1 MVTVHAMK
9 QLVLGLLTVFAVSH
23 TAADYSRDYL
33 DTAAARSAD
42 SEGTLITYRVFNE
55 SDTNPKLLLVMGL
68 GGAGSAWGDA
78 FIQNVESRGFE
89 VIVIDNRDTGG
100 SDLFTDWGTPTIWWQ
115 ILKYELGFSVDAPYT
130 LDDMASDS
138 IAVLDAEGHEQVH
151 VMGVSMG
158 GMIAQVLAANF
169 PNRIKTLT
177 SVMSTTF
184 APHLPPP
191 SSAAEDNL
199 RDLAGGDAEASRE
212 ELMRARG
219 FHPESMERHLMA
231 IFKTGDRT
239 TEVQTITAPTLVLHG
254 SKDTLIPPAH
264 GVHTASQI
272 SGAQFVLIDDMGHS
286 LPESYHDQIVGLMTD
301 HIVAYDR

>member
-1 MVTVHAMK
+1 MK
-9 QLVLGLLTVFAVSH
+9 HLLLSFLTVLVASNA
-23 TAADYSRDYL
+23 AADYSREYL
-33 DTAAARSAD
+33 DTATIQSAD
-42 SEGTLITYRVFNE
+42 SDGTSITYRVFNE
-55 SDTNPKLLLVMGL
+55 GDTNLKLLLVMGL

-78 FIQNVESRGFE
+78 FIQNVELQGFE
-89 VIVIDNRDTGG
+89 IIVIDNRDTGG
-100 SDLFTDWGTPTIWWQ
+100 SDLFTDWGTPTVWWQ

-138 IAVLDAEGHEQVH
+138 IAVLDAEGHEEVH
-151 VMGVSMG
+151 VMGASMG

-199 RDLAGGDAEASRE
+199 RDLAGGDAEASHE

-239 TEVQTITAPTLVLHG
+239 QEVQTITAPTLVLHG
-254 SKDTLIPPAH
+254 SEDPLIPPAH
-264 GVHTASQI
+264 GVHTAEQI
-272 SGAQFVLIDDMGHS
+272 VGAKFVLIDGMGHN
-286 LPESYHDQIVGLMTD
+286 LPEPYHDQIVGLMTD
-301 HIVAYDR
+301 HIVAYDQ

>member
-1 MVTVHAMK
+1 MGPQAHYDVTTPAKVNVMK
-9 QLVLGLLTVFAVSH
+9 HLILGLLTVFTVANA
-23 TAADYSRDYL
+23 AADYSRDYL
-33 DTAAARSAD
+33 DTATVRSAD
-42 SEGTLITYRVFNE
+42 SHGTSITYRVFNE
-55 SDTNPKLLLVMGL
+55 SDMNPKLLLVMGL

-78 FIQNVESRGFE
+78 FIQNVESQGFE
-89 VIVIDNRDTGG
+89 IIVIDNRDTGG
-100 SDLFTDWGTPTIWWQ
+100 SDLFTDWGTPTVWWQ

-138 IAVLDAEGHEQVH
+138 IAVLDAEGHEQAH

-219 FHPESMERHLMA
+219 FHPESMERHLTA

-239 TEVQTITAPTLVLHG
+239 Q
-254 SKDTLIPPAH
+254 
-264 GVHTASQI
+264 
-272 SGAQFVLIDDMGHS
+272 
-286 LPESYHDQIVGLMTD
+286 
-301 HIVAYDR
+301 

>member
-1 MVTVHAMK
+1 MK
-9 QLVLGLLTVFAVSH
+9 HLLLSFLTLVACSN
-23 TAADYSRDYL
+23 AAANYSRNYL

-42 SEGTLITYRVFNE
+42 SNGTSITYRVFNE
-55 SDTNPKLLLVMGL
+55 GDTNPKLLLIMGL

-78 FIQNVESRGFE
+78 FIQNVETQGFE
-89 VIVIDNRDTGG
+89 IIVIDNRDTGG
-100 SDLFTDWGTPTIWWQ
+100 SDLFADWGTPTVWWQ
-115 ILKYELGFSVDAPYT
+115 VLKYELGFSVDAPYT
-130 LDDMASDS
+130 LEDMAGDS
-138 IAVLDAEGHEQVH
+138 IAVLDAEGHERVH

-191 SSAAEDNL
+191 SAAAEDNL
-199 RDLAGGDAEASRE
+199 RDLAGSDAEASRN

-239 TEVQTITAPTLVLHG
+239 EKVQTIKAPTLVLHG
-254 SKDTLIPPAH
+254 SRDPLLPPAH
-264 GVHTASQI
+264 GVHTAEQI
-272 SGAQFVLIDDMGHS
+272 AGARFVLIDGMGHNLS
-286 LPESYHDQIVGLMTD
+286 EVYHEQIVGLMTD
-301 HIVAYDR
+301 HIVAYDP

>member
-1 MVTVHAMK
+1 MK
-9 QLVLGLLTVFAVSH
+9 HLIFSLLMIFAASKA
-23 TAADYSRDYL
+23 AADYSRDYL
-33 DTAAARSAD
+33 DTATLRTVDAG
-42 SEGTLITYRVFNE
+42 GTSISYRVFNE
-55 SDTNPKLLLVMGL
+55 GDMNPKLLLVMGL

-89 VIVIDNRDTGG
+89 IIVIDNRDTGG
-100 SDLFTDWGTPTIWWQ
+100 SDLFTDWGTPTVWWQ
-115 ILKYELGFSVDAPYT
+115 ILKYELGFKVSAPYT
-130 LDDMASDS
+130 LDDMAGDS
-138 IAVLDAEGHEQVH
+138 IAVLNAEGHGQVH

-199 RDLAGGDAEASRE
+199 RDLAGGDAEISRE

-239 TEVQTITAPTLVLHG
+239 QEVQTITAPTLVLHG
-254 SKDTLIPPAH
+254 SEDPLIPPAH
-264 GVHTASQI
+264 GVHTAEQI
-272 SGAQFVLIDDMGHS
+272 AGAQFVLIDGMGHN
-286 LPESYHDQIVGLMTD
+286 LPEPYHDQIVGLMTD
-301 HIVAYDR
+301 HIVAYDQ

>member
-1 MVTVHAMK
+1 MKHLILSLFTLFTVSS
-9 QLVLGLLTVFAVSH
+9 V
-23 TAADYSRDYL
+23 AADYARDYL

-42 SEGTLITYRVFNE
+42 SDGTSITYRVFNE
-55 SDTNPKLLLVMGL
+55 SDTNPKVLLVMGL

-78 FIQNVESRGFE
+78 FILSMEARGLE
-89 VIVIDNRDTGG
+89 VIVIDNRDTGD
-100 SDLFTDWGTPTIWWQ
+100 SDLFSDWGTPTVWWQ

-138 IAVLDAEGHEQVH
+138 IAVLDAEGHKRVH

-191 SSAAEDNL
+191 SSEAENNL
-199 RDLAGGDAEASRE
+199 KDLAAGDAESSRE

-239 TEVQTITAPTLVLHG
+239 EEVQTITAPTLVLHG
-254 SKDTLIPPAH
+254 SEDHLIPPAH
-264 GVHTASQI
+264 GIHTAQQI
-272 SGAQFVLIDDMGHS
+272 VGAQFVLIDGMGHN
-286 LPESYHDQIVGLMTD
+286 LPELYHNQIVELMTN
-301 HIVAYDR
+301 HIITYDQ

>member
-1 MVTVHAMK
+1 MK
-9 QLVLGLLTVFAVSH
+9 NLILSFFMLLAVSH
-23 TAADYSRDYL
+23 AAADYSRDYL
-33 DTAAARSAD
+33 DTATIRSAD
-42 SEGTLITYRVFNE
+42 SDGTSITYRVFNE
-55 SDTNPKLLLVMGL
+55 GDANPKLLLVMGL

-78 FIQNVESRGFE
+78 FIQKVESQGFE
-89 VIVIDNRDTGG
+89 IIVIDNRDTGG
-100 SDLFTDWGTPTIWWQ
+100 SDLFTDWGTPAVWWQ

-130 LDDMASDS
+130 LEDMAGDS
-138 IAVLDAEGHEQVH
+138 IAVLDAENHEQVH

-199 RDLAGGDAEASRE
+199 RNLAAGDAEASRE

-219 FHPESMERHLMA
+219 FHPASMERHLMA
-231 IFKTGDRT
+231 IFKAGDRT
-239 TEVQTITAPTLVLHG
+239 KEVQTITAPTLVLHG
-254 SKDTLIPPAH
+254 SEDPLIPPAH
-264 GVHTASQI
+264 GVHTAEQI
-272 SGAQFVLIDDMGHS
+272 AGAKFVLVEGMGHN
-286 LPESYHDQIVGLMTD
+286 LPESYHDHIVRLMTD
-301 HIVAYDR
+301 HIVAYDQ

>member
-1 MVTVHAMK
+1 MK
-9 QLVLGLLTVFAVSH
+9 HLILSLFTLLAVSH
-23 TAADYSRDYL
+23 AAADYSRDYL
-33 DTAAARSAD
+33 DTAAVRTAD
-42 SEGTLITYRVFNE
+42 SEGTSITYRVFNE

-78 FIQNVESRGFE
+78 FIQNVESQGFE
-89 VIVIDNRDTGG
+89 IIVIDNRDTGG
-100 SDLFTDWGTPTIWWQ
+100 SDLFTDWGTPTVWWQ

-138 IAVLDAEGHEQVH
+138 IAVLDAEGHEQAH

-219 FHPESMERHLMA
+219 FHP
-231 IFKTGDRT
+231 
-239 TEVQTITAPTLVLHG
+239 
-254 SKDTLIPPAH
+254 
-264 GVHTASQI
+264 
-272 SGAQFVLIDDMGHS
+272 
-286 LPESYHDQIVGLMTD
+286 
-301 HIVAYDR
+301 